1 MFYSTEWPSKPGS
14 LPNRSG
20 PFSFLTL
27 PDKFLTFPDHYLS
40 VGHSCEIMFAGAIC
54 RMAPVRSKI
63 LIIEDDRKM
72 SAALVSGVEG
82 AGYDVTAAGSAE
94 EGFFLV
100 HSLQPDLLLL
110 DLTLPQRNGL
120 DILKQIRKEGHDIR
134 VLILTSHNTIEDRVE
149 GLRTG
154 ADDYL
159 GKPFS
164 FPELM
169 ARINALLRRFLPP
182 TQRTPLIIGD
192 LSLDTGT
199 RTAARS
205 GEQIDLTSR
214 EFDLLLYLAENHGRT
229 VSREM
234 LAKDVWRETSRF
246 TPIDNVIDVQV
257 ARLRRKIDD
266 RFSIKLLQ
274 TIRGLGYSLKEPQP

>member
-1 MFYSTEWPSKPGS
+1 MMP
-14 LPNRSG
+14 
-20 PFSFLTL
+20 
-27 PDKFLTFPDHYLS
+27 
-40 VGHSCEIMFAGAIC
+40 A
-54 RMAPVRSKI
+54 RSKI

-72 SAALVSGVEG
+72 SAALVSGVEA
-82 AGYDVTAAGSAE
+82 AGYEVVAARSAE

-120 DILKQIRKEGHDIR
+120 DILRQIRKEGLDVR
-134 VLILTSHNTIEDRVE
+134 VLILTSHNTIKDRVE

-169 ARINALLRRFLPP
+169 ARIDALLRRFLPP
-182 TQRTPLIIGD
+182 LQTSALTVAD
-192 LSLDTGT
+192 LSLDTKT
-199 RTAARS
+199 RTASRS
-205 GEQIDLTSR
+205 GERLDLTTR

-234 LAKDVWRETSRF
+234 LARDVWRETSRF

-266 RFSIKLLQ
+266 PFAIKLLQ
-274 TIRGLGYSLKEPQP
+274 TVRGLGFSLREPQS

>member
-1 MFYSTEWPSKPGS
+1 MMP
-14 LPNRSG
+14 
-20 PFSFLTL
+20 
-27 PDKFLTFPDHYLS
+27 
-40 VGHSCEIMFAGAIC
+40 A
-54 RMAPVRSKI
+54 RSKI

-72 SAALVSGVEG
+72 SAALVSGVEA
-82 AGYDVTAAGSAE
+82 AGYEVVAARSAE

-120 DILKQIRKEGHDIR
+120 DILRQIRKEGLDVR

-169 ARINALLRRFLPP
+169 ARIDALLRRFLPP
-182 TQRTPLIIGD
+182 LQTPALTVAD
-192 LSLDTGT
+192 LSLDTKT
-199 RTAARS
+199 RTASRS
-205 GEQIDLTSR
+205 GERLDLTTR

-234 LAKDVWRETSRF
+234 LARDVWRETSRF

-266 RFSIKLLQ
+266 PFAIKLLQ
-274 TIRGLGYSLKEPQP
+274 TVRGLGFSLREPQS

>member
-1 MFYSTEWPSKPGS
+1 M
-14 LPNRSG
+14 
-20 PFSFLTL
+20 
-27 PDKFLTFPDHYLS
+27 
-40 VGHSCEIMFAGAIC
+40 V
-54 RMAPVRSKI
+54 PVRSKI

-72 SAALVSGVEG
+72 SAALVSGVQA

-120 DILKQIRKEGHDIR
+120 DILKQIRKEGLDLR
-134 VLILTSHNTIEDRVE
+134 VLILTSHNTVEDRVE

-164 FPELM
+164 FPELI
-169 ARINALLRRFLPP
+169 ARIDVLLRRFLHPSQ
-182 TQRTPLIIGD
+182 TIFLTIGD
-192 LSLDTGT
+192 LSIDT
-199 RTAARS
+199 RTKTASRG
-205 GEQIDLTSR
+205 GERLDLTAR

-234 LAKDVWRETSRF
+234 LAKDVWQETSRF

-257 ARLRRKIDD
+257 ARLRRKVDEP
-266 RFSIKLLQ
+266 FSIKLLQ
-274 TIRGLGYSLKEPQP
+274 TVRGLGYSLKEPQP

>member
-1 MFYSTEWPSKPGS
+1 MD
-14 LPNRSG
+14 R
-20 PFSFLTL
+20 
-27 PDKFLTFPDHYLS
+27 
-40 VGHSCEIMFAGAIC
+40 SCEIMLAGAIY
-54 RMAPVRSKI
+54 RMVPGRSKI

-82 AGYDVTAAGSAE
+82 SGYDVTAAGSAE
-94 EGFFLV
+94 EGFFLI

-120 DILKQIRKEGHDIR
+120 DILKQIRKEGLDLR

-169 ARINALLRRFLPP
+169 ARIDALLRRFLPP
-182 TQRTPLIIGD
+182 TPGTPLIIGD
-192 LSLDTGT
+192 LSLDTRT
-199 RTAARS
+199 RTASRS

-266 RFSIKLLQ
+266 RFSVKLLQ
-274 TIRGLGYSLKEPQP
+274 TVRGLGYSLKEPRP